1 MHMTTRIVSSL
12 FALVLLGSVACN
24 TDPNVA
30 KKKYVE
36 RGNKYFDRGKYKEAG
51 IMYRNALRKDARY
64 GEAYYRMALL
74 EVKVQRYGDAARD
87 LQRTIELQPGNL
99 DAYTKLINIY
109 LNAYLSD
116 KRRPKEFITE
126 LKSLGDK
133 LAKLHPD
140 SFEYMRLSGYL
151 ALADS
156 KPKDAINFF
165 EKANTIKPLEPD
177 LVLIYLQ
184 TLAADGRKE
193 DSERLGKEMLK
204 KDPKVGS
211 IYDALFLEYVR
222 NNRNAEAEGM
232 LKQKIQ
238 NIPTVGN
245 YLQLASYYH
254 YVKRR
259 DDMLAT
265 LQKVSS
271 DSKAFPNGN
280 LEVGDF
286 FLRAKELD
294 LALKE
299 FQAGMDHHSKETK
312 EKAVYQKRMIEVLVM
327 QDRKLEATNVLNDI
341 LKENPKDDE
350 AMAIRAS
357 LLLVN
362 GNRDQI
368 QNAINDLQT
377 VVSRMPEN
385 PVVRYNLG
393 RAQMAKGNTQQA
405 KIQFEEALKLRPDYL
420 LPRIAMAQIMQQQGD
435 FGKVVQAAGEILNYD
450 PQNLQAKLL
459 RTRALIGMGEAK
471 QARTELMTIVAQYP
485 NVWEARLQV
494 AALDLSEKNYKAAED
509 TFRAMYAQTKD
520 SRALMGLT
528 ETYVTQGQFDN
539 AIKILKD
546 EVDKAPDRSDYYVA
560 MGNIAVRA
568 KYFDQAIADYQK
580 ALDKFPRSADVW
592 IRMGETQRLKG
603 DIEGAKASFTKA
615 KDLAPTNIT
624 PYLELALIYDAAGQR
639 ELARPMY
646 EQILKIQPDHPIAL
660 NNLAYMLAES
670 GADLDQAL
678 TMAQRAKQKMPQD
691 SNVADTLGWIYIK
704 KNLADSAIGI
714 FSELVR
720 AEPGKSTYHYHLAM
734 ALAQKGDKIAAKK
747 ELEAALKEKPAK
759 DEEQKIRALILRMG

>member
-1 MHMTTRIVSSL
+1 MTTRIVSSL

-299 FQAGMDHHSKETK
+299 FQAGMEHHSKETK
-312 EKAVYQKRMIEVLVM
+312 EKAVYQKRIIEVLVM
-327 QDRKLEATNVLNDI
+327 QDRKQEATNVLNDI

-420 LPRIAMAQIMQQQGD
+420 LPRIALAQIMQQQGD

-459 RTRALIGMGEAK
+459 RSRALIGMGEAK
-471 QARTELMTIVAQYP
+471 QARTELTTIVAQNP
-485 NVWEARLQV
+485 GVWEARLQV

-509 TFRAMYAQTKD
+509 TFRSMYAQTKD

-546 EVDKAPDRSDYYVA
+546 EVAKAPDRSDYYVA
-560 MGNIAVRA
+560 MGNIGVRA

-759 DEEQKIRALILRMG
+759 DEEQKIRALMLRMG

>member
-1 MHMTTRIVSSL
+1 MKTRLVASL

-36 RGNKYFDRGKYKEAG
+36 RGNKYFDRAKYKEAG

-87 LQRTIELQPGNL
+87 FQRTIELQPGNL
-99 DAYTKLINIY
+99 DAYNKLVNIY

-116 KRRPKEFITE
+116 KRRPKEYITE
-126 LKSLGDK
+126 LKQLNDK
-133 LAKLHPD
+133 LAKLHPE

-151 ALADS
+151 ALADN

-165 EKANTIKPLEPD
+165 EKANNIKPLEPD

-222 NNRNAEAEGM
+222 ANRNEEAEGM

-254 YVKRR
+254 YTKRR
-259 DDMLAT
+259 DEMLAT
-265 LQKVSS
+265 LQKITS
-271 DSKAFPNGN
+271 DTKSFPNGN

-299 FQAGMDHHSKETK
+299 FQTGAEHHPK
-312 EKAVYQKRMIEVLVM
+312 EKATYQKRTIEVLVM
-327 QDRKLEATNVLNDI
+327 QDRKQEATNVLNDI

-393 RAQMAKGNTQQA
+393 RAQMAKGNSQQA

-420 LPRIAMAQIMQQQGD
+420 LPRIALAQIMQQQGD

-471 QARTELMTIVAQYP
+471 QARTELTTIVAQNP

-494 AALDLSEKNYKAAED
+494 AALDLAEKNYKAAED
-509 TFRAMYAQTKD
+509 TFRAMYTQTKD

-539 AIKILKD
+539 AIKILKE
-546 EVDKAPDRSDYYVA
+546 EVAKAPDRSDYYVA

-568 KYFDQAIADYQK
+568 KYYDQAIADYQK

-603 DIEGAKASFTKA
+603 DIEASKASFTKA

-639 ELARPMY
+639 DLARPMY
-646 EQILKIQPDHPIAL
+646 EQILKIQPDHPVAL

-691 SNVADTLGWIYIK
+691 TNVADTLGWIYIK
-704 KNLADSAIGI
+704 KNLAESAIGI

-720 AEPGKSTYHYHLAM
+720 TEPGKSTYHYHLAM
-734 ALAQKGDKIAAKK
+734 ALAQKGDKVAAKK
-747 ELEAALKEKPAK
+747 ELEIALKDKPAK
-759 DEEQKIRALILRMG
+759 EEEEKIRALMSKMG

>member
-1 MHMTTRIVSSL
+1 MKTRVFSSL
-12 FALVLLGSVACN
+12 LVLLLLGSVACN

-36 RGNKYFDRGKYKEAG
+36 RGNKYFDRGKYKEAA
-51 IMYRNALRKDARY
+51 IMYKNALRKDARY

-87 LQRTIELQPGNL
+87 FQRTIELQPGNL

-116 KRRPKEFITE
+116 RRRPKEFITE
-126 LKSLGDK
+126 LKGIGDK

-140 SFEYMRLSGYL
+140 SFEYLRLSGYL
-151 ALADS
+151 ALADN

-165 EKANTIKPLEPD
+165 EKANTLKPLEPD

-184 TLAADGRKE
+184 TLAADGRQA
-193 DSERLGKEMLK
+193 DAERLGNEMLK

-222 NNRNAEAEGM
+222 GNRTGEAEQI

-238 NIPTVGN
+238 NLPTVGN

-254 YVKRR
+254 YSKRR

-265 LQKVSS
+265 LQKVSADPKS
-271 DSKAFPNGN
+271 FPTGN
-280 LEVGDF
+280 VEVGDF
-286 FLRAKELD
+286 FLRTKELD
-294 LALKE
+294 LALQE
-299 FQAGMDHHSKETK
+299 FQKGIAHGGKD
-312 EKAVYQKRMIEVLVM
+312 KAMYQKREIEVLVM
-327 QDRKLEATNVLNDI
+327 QDRKQEATAILNDI

-368 QNAINDLQT
+368 QSAINDLQT

-405 KIQFEEALKLRPDYL
+405 RIQFEEALKLRPDYL
-420 LPRIAMAQIMQQQGD
+420 LPRIALAQIMQQQGEY
-435 FGKVVQAAGEILNYD
+435 GKVVQAASEILNYD

-471 QARTELMTIVAQYP
+471 QARSELTLIVAQNP

-494 AALDLSEKNYKAAED
+494 AALDLAERNFKAAEE
-509 TFRAMYAQTKD
+509 TFRKMYAETKD

-546 EVDKAPDRSDYYVA
+546 EVAKSPDRSDYYVA

-580 ALDKFPRSADVW
+580 ALEKFPRSADVW
-592 IRMGETQRLKG
+592 IRLGETQRLKG
-603 DIEGAKASFTKA
+603 DMDASKASFTKA

-624 PYLELALIYDAAGQR
+624 PYLELALIYDAAGQK

-646 EQILKIQPDHPIAL
+646 EQILKIQPDHPVAL
-660 NNLAYMLAES
+660 NNLAYMLAET

-691 SNVADTLGWIYIK
+691 TNVADTLGWIYIK
-704 KNLADSAIGI
+704 KNLAESAIGI

-720 AEPGKSTYHYHLAM
+720 EEPGKSTYHYHLAM
-734 ALAQKGDKIAAKK
+734 ALAQKGDKVAAKK
-747 ELEAALKEKPAK
+747 ELEAALKDKPAK
-759 DEEQKIRALILRMG
+759 EEEQKIRELIAKVS